1 MNFKFE
7 VGNKEKHLIEFSFN
21 QFWGNLYIKIDNEK
35 TIKDFRMFSLKLTK
49 TYEFEV
55 GVKEK
60 HNIKIEKQRK
70 RFFAGFR
77 KQHYKVYLD
86 NNLIEEYEGY

>member
-1 MNFKFE
+1 
-7 VGNKEKHLIEFSFN
+7 
-21 QFWGNLYIKIDNEK
+21 
-35 TIKDFRMFSLKLTK
+35 MFSLKLTK

-60 HNIKIEKQRK
+60 HIIKIEKQRK